1 MHKQELQTILE
12 ELKIE
17 LAASQFSKP
26 SSQQELQKLIEQIEQ
41 ALLDDEGI
49 VRNALNEPL
58 SDAVTRFEGS
68 HPQLTSILNNI
79 ISVLSNM
86 GI

>member
-1 MHKQELQTILE
+1 MQKQELQAILE
-12 ELKIE
+12 ELKAE
-17 LAASQFSKP
+17 LATSQFSKP
-26 SSQQELQKLIEQIEQ
+26 SSQQGLQRLIEQIDQ
-41 ALLDDEGI
+41 ALIDDEAI

-79 ISVLSNM
+79 ISILSNM